1 MNINYRKVL
10 SKLCCI
16 CILKNVCILIVFFFY
31 KKTNEINRNSFENLT
46 VQLEKNK
53 KISWA
58 ENIADMVI
66 DFF

>member
-1 MNINYRKVL
+1 MYPQKRLYLN
-10 SKLCCI
+10 C
-16 CILKNVCILIVFFFY
+16 FFFH